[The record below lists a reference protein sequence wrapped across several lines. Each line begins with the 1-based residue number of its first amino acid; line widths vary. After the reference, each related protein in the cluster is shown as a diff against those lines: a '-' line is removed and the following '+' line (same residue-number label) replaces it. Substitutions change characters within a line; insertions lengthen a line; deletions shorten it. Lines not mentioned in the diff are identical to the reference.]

1 MRCRSIYLEFTFL
14 NHVTLYALVVLFL
27 LTLNITSAKAADRK
41 TQGGLNVLVH
51 GDPTVFEPYLLGREI
66 RRITE
71 LYGDNI
77 MTIEARSPKEFIA
90 GLQQVSKSGQTLRSL
105 TFRGIHGGNYDQTPY
120 FEVVDV
126 AADDFE
132 SIGADD
138 LVKAGV
144 KLKTDDNTVVFFDSC
159 SMVDNSTTAAI
170 RKSFQE
176 FEKIGLSRGRF
187 YMNQTQGSNA
197 VQNVFTVPF
206 YEQTGDWMH
215 RLRQVALQ
223 AGWPV
228 TLTIYYFMDRF
239 KTNQGYLRD
248 RRSNFERYYRMHAS
262 RALTVR

>member
-1 MRCRSIYLEFTFL
+1 MTNL
-14 NHVTLYALVVLFL
+14 NKFLFL
-27 LTLNITSAKAADRK
+27 LFALGLSFTNAYAATAKN
-41 TQGGLNVLVH
+41 QGGLNVLVH

-71 LYGDNI
+71 LYGENI
-77 MTIEARSPKEFIA
+77 VTIQASSPKEFIA
-90 GLQQVSKSGQTLRSL
+90 GLQKVSRSGETLRSL
-105 TFRGIHGGNYDQTPY
+105 TFRGIHGGNYDQIPY

-132 SIGADD
+132 SVGADD

-144 KLKTDDNTVVFFDSC
+144 KLKTDDNTVIFFDSC
-159 SMVDNSTTAAI
+159 SMVDNSSTAAI

-206 YEQTGDWMH
+206 YEQTGDWMP
-215 RLRQVALQ
+215 RLRQMALQ

-248 RRSNFERYYRMHAS
+248 RRANHERYYRMHAS

>member
-1 MRCRSIYLEFTFL
+1 MQSHSKCQEFPVTNFLTYL
-14 NHVTLYALVVLFL
+14 AAFL
-27 LTLNITSAKAADRK
+27 LILAALNVNVAHASTKIE
-41 TQGGLNVLVH
+41 GGLNVLVH

-66 RRITE
+66 RRITY

-77 MTIEARSPKEFIA
+77 VTIQADSPKEFIA
-90 GLQQVSKSGQTLRSL
+90 GLQKVTRSGQTLRSL
-105 TFRGIHGGNYDQTPY
+105 TFRGIHGGNYDQIPY

-132 SIGADD
+132 SIGVDD

-159 SMVDNSTTAAI
+159 SMVDNTSADAI
-170 RKSFQE
+170 RKSFRE

-206 YEQTGDWMH
+206 YEQTGDWIH
-215 RLRQVALQ
+215 KLRQAALQ

-239 KTNQGYLRD
+239 KTNQGYQRD
-248 RRSNFERYYRMHAS
+248 RRANHERYYRMHAS